1 MFSSKAPFGVSR
13 AEELIAQRGASR
25 QNWIWRFAYPFFAL
39 LVVWLAWEIVSY
51 SRLLD
56 TTIFPPPSQFLTYL
70 WREDF
75 SIGIG
80 PEPMSILG
88 AVVATLGRALA
99 GLVIGI
105 IVALTLGLSISLSE
119 IPSRLIMPLV
129 QFAAPIAPIAWLPLG
144 ILLFGIGDN
153 TAVFIVFMGTVFILT
168 IATVAAVQNVDQ
180 DLLKVSASLG
190 AKRWQQWRHV
200 ILPAILPQVFTFVR
214 INFFAAWMAVLA
226 AEMVGIK
233 NGLGAMIMIGR
244 ESANFNLILI
254 GMFLIGACGWLIDT
268 CLALIQGKLFW
279 WRAWGQD

>member
-1 MFSSKAPFGVSR
+1 MLSSKAPFGVSR
-13 AEELIAQRGASR
+13 SEQLLAQRGASR
-25 QNWIWRFAYPFFAL
+25 QNWIWRFAYPVFAL
-39 LVVWLAWEIVSY
+39 VVVWLMWELISY
-51 SRLLD
+51 SRLID
-56 TTIFPPPSQFLTYL
+56 TTIFPPPSQFLRYL

-80 PEPMSILG
+80 PDQMGIFG
-88 AVVATLGRALA
+88 AAVATLLRAMA

-105 IVALTLGLSISLSE
+105 IVALTLGLLISLSE
-119 IPSRLIMPLV
+119 IPSRLIMPLI

-144 ILLFGIGDN
+144 ILLFGIGDK

-168 IATVAAVQNVDQ
+168 IATVAAVQNVDR
-180 DLLKVSASLG
+180 DLLNVAASLG
-190 AKRWQQWRHV
+190 AKRRQQWRHV

-233 NGLGAMIMIGR
+233 TGLGAMIMIGR

-254 GMFLIGACGWLIDT
+254 GMFLIGACGWLIDSG
-268 CLALIQGKLFW
+268 LALLQEKLFW